1 MTGDHLA
8 ATLSRMDATQAK
20 DKVGKR
26 MFRHRRLVADML
38 VHYVPGRWVRRI
50 DVGTLRP
57 MPTEYVNRSG
67 DRRFGDALWLSQL
80 HDGRQVMLIV
90 ELQSSGDPNMAARM
104 AAYAGMVY
112 ESLTADAKGPDGR
125 YPGLLPLVVYTGGD
139 AWGAADSLRALVDR
153 IDGLAHHVAA
163 RCYRRIDLCRLA
175 EHDARQTNRLDFLVR
190 LTASA
195 SLSHTVAILKAAATW
210 FRDGGEDEEDRS
222 LFRSYQVPCPASFW
236 CFRVRHARQCKAWS
250 AGNIGHIGKG
260 HNAAVAR
267 MANSRR
273 ARPTGPVAA
282 LRPLAM
288 GPPFPAGTRLAT
300 DPVGRAEIPETCGT
314 RH

>member
-1 MTGDHLA
+1 MTGDRLA

-50 DVGTLRP
+50 DVGTLRT

-80 HDGRQVMLIV
+80 HDGRQVMPIV

-139 AWGAADSLRALVDR
+139 AWRAADSLRALVDR

-163 RCYRRIDLCRLA
+163 RCYRRIDLLQAGGARCAADEPAGLPGAADGQRVALA
-175 EHDARQTNRLDFLVR
+175 HGGDPQGCGDVVSGRRRRRGGPEPVPVVPSAVFRKFLVFQSSPC
-190 LTASA
+190 ASMQGVVRREYRA
-195 SLSHTVAILKAAATW
+195 YWQGPQRGGGAHGELPKGAPHGALGRVAPLGNGSTIP
-210 FRDGGEDEEDRS
+210 GGDA
-222 LFRSYQVPCPASFW
+222 PC
-236 CFRVRHARQCKAWS
+236 H
-250 AGNIGHIGKG
+250 
-260 HNAAVAR
+260 
-267 MANSRR
+267 
-273 ARPTGPVAA
+273 RP
-282 LRPLAM
+282 R
-288 GPPFPAGTRLAT
+288 GTR
-300 DPVGRAEIPETCGT
+300 
-314 RH
+314 